1 MGRTCRGI
9 CIDYKS
15 PKIPNGQKYILG
27 HKRCSFCSLFIETD
41 EIRCPCCK
49 VVLRTKPRN

>member
-15 PKIPNGQKYILG
+15 PKIPNALKYQLG
-27 HKRCSFCSLFIETD
+27 HKRCTFCALFLLVNEA
-41 EIRCPCCK
+41 RCPCCK
-49 VVLRTKPRN
+49 TILRTKPRG